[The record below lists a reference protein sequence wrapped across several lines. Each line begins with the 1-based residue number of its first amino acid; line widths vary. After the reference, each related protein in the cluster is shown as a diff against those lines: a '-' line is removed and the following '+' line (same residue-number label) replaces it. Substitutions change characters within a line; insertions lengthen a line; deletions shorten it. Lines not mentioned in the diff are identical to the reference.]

1 MRGKR
6 NKMNDETNNEKENNN
21 LRQKKKISTN
31 SVSLKSPIE
40 LVNSVANVLI
50 NQLIVKSKT

>member
-6 NKMNDETNNEKENNN
+6 NKMNDETNNKKENNN
-21 LRQKKKISTN
+21 LRWKKIEIN

>member
-6 NKMNDETNNEKENNN
+6 NKMNDETNNKKENNN
-21 LRQKKKISTN
+21 LRWKKIEIN

-50 NQLIVKSKT
+50 NQLIVKSRT